1 MAKNMENT
9 SYRKIDVDAY
19 DPENYDENEDAG
31 DTPGLGPD
39 ERTVTSHLQTNRL
52 EDALHAALQNPPLKC
67 KNQAVKDKATLLVA
81 KVLGSFKSS
90 EIDPVVK
97 KLSLDEGDILMKYV
111 YKAMEITPENALCQT
126 LLSWH
131 SLASFQLLL
140 VARFGL
146 GSIIRVFSD
155 RSRL

>member
-31 DTPGLGPD
+31 ETPGLGPD
-39 ERTVTSHLQTNRL
+39 DRTVTSYLQTNRF
-52 EDALHAALQNPPLKC
+52 EDALHAALLNPPLKC
-67 KNQAVKDKATLLVA
+67 KNQASYT

-90 EIDPVVK
+90 EIEPVVK
-97 KLSLDEGDILMKYV
+97 RLSNDEGDILMKYV

-126 LLSWH
+126 LLTWH
-131 SLASFQLLL
+131 SLL

>member
-1 MAKNMENT
+1 M
-9 SYRKIDVDAY
+9 
-19 DPENYDENEDAG
+19 
-31 DTPGLGPD
+31 
-39 ERTVTSHLQTNRL
+39 
-52 EDALHAALQNPPLKC
+52 
-67 KNQAVKDKATLLVA
+67 LVA

-90 EIDPVVK
+90 EIENVVK
-97 KLSLDEGDILMKYV
+97 KLSNEEGDILMKYV

-126 LLSWH
+126 LLTWH
-131 SLASFQLLL
+131 SLL

>member
-9 SYRKIDVDAY
+9 SYRKLDVDAY
-19 DPENYDENEDAG
+19 DPENYDESEDVG

-39 ERTVTSHLQTNRL
+39 ERSVTSCLQTNRF
-52 EDALHAALQNPPLKC
+52 EDALHAALLNPPLKC

-81 KVLGSFKSS
+81 KVLGSFKTG
-90 EIDPVVK
+90 EIEAVVK

-131 SLASFQLLL
+131 SML

-146 GSIIRVFSD
+146 GSIMRVFSA
-155 RSRL
+155 RNRL

>member
-31 DTPGLGPD
+31 ETPGLGPD
-39 ERTVTSHLQTNRL
+39 ERTVTSFLQTNRF
-52 EDALHAALQNPPLKC
+52 EDALHASLLNPPLKC
-67 KNQAVKDKATLLVA
+67 KNQAVKDKATILVA
-81 KVLGSFKSS
+81 KVLGSFKST
-90 EIDPVVK
+90 EIDAVVK
-97 KLSLDEGDILMKYV
+97 RLSNDEGDILMKYV

-126 LLSWH
+126 LLTWH
-131 SLASFQLLL
+131 SLL